1 MAGELGHLVNLF
13 LNGPQAQQPQKGE
26 DAAPCPARASLAF
39 ALLERIA
46 EAQTEPPAD
55 GERLVFAVDVI
66 QHQVSWRAWLTRP
79 HKRNAHLLIHGTAVS
94 WESSGL
100 PSGDCKAHLTRA
112 DLYGLLFA
120 ETSYVRPALRLPQW
134 LGEAFHAIVASGRA
148 YWGDHTYGLS
158 LEWRCEQPVLGWQW
172 REDARGRFCGA
183 YRVPEALEGC
193 LLITNT
199 WPWHYL
205 CSRTRHVG
213 AFALPEG
220 LSWAQFALLQTLPPI
235 PPEAIEP
242 FARRW
247 REVLPAELPP
257 PKPVAHVTVPDAPRF
272 LLQLTTNEAGQ
283 RQIEPQV
290 AYGPVTLFA
299 DGALSHPFGEAVLTL
314 SNRRRDRER
323 LWFDAV
329 ALLVGE
335 RHAVGAEYRRLAPR
349 WSAAQW
355 LELRDQP
362 PAALAEFEPTI
373 VAEPDFWPET
383 VAARYTEVK
392 LTPLADEPDWFE
404 WQGNVILD
412 EATQLPVETI
422 AAEVFARY
430 GAEGWPDAILL
441 DLPGATDRCA
451 RVPLAPLEPVLRV
464 AAELLSRE
472 PHRKGRARVSRFD
485 VALLDAIPEPLWP
498 EKPPAFAAMLDE
510 LRTHGGPAPIEIPAT
525 LTVALRP
532 YQQMGVAWLQ
542 FWRRHRLHGILA
554 DDMGLGKTLQT
565 LAHLEIERLA
575 GRLSAPALVVAPT
588 SLIGNWLREAAR
600 FVPELRVTAW
610 HGAERQ
616 TTLTTLSAHHLV
628 VTSYALLWR
637 DIERLRAQRWSVVI
651 LDEAQAIKNPRARVA
666 QSARQLAAEQ
676 RLCLTGTPMENHLGE
691 LWALFDFLMPG
702 FLGPRDQFT
711 RSYRT
716 PIEKHHDTERLALL
730 RRRIR
735 PFLLRRT
742 KAEVAPELPP
752 KSEIVASV
760 ILGEK
765 QAKIYEAIRVAME
778 ARVRQAL
785 AEKGL
790 AKSQIT
796 VLDALLKLRQC
807 CCDPTL
813 IDTPQAKR
821 VEESAKL
828 DWLDATLPELVEEG
842 RKVLIFS
849 QFVQLLKRVEA
860 RLTAQGIPYALLT
873 GTTRHRDEVVARF
886 QRGEVPVFLISL
898 KAGGTGLNLT
908 EADTVIL
915 LDPWWNPAVEA
926 QAIDRAHRIGQDKP
940 VFIYKLICANTVEEQ
955 ILKLQA
961 QKAALAAAA
970 TGGEGQGGW
979 TLTEAEIAALFAVTP
994 VGGSAAR

>member
-1 MAGELGHLVNLF
+1 MAGELGHLVHLF
-13 LNGPQAQQPQKGE
+13 LHGPQAQQPKKG
-26 DAAPCPARASLAF
+26 ASASPRPARESLAF
-39 ALLERIA
+39 AQLERIA
-46 EAQTEPPAD
+46 EAQTEPPTD
-55 GERLVFAVDVI
+55 GERLVFDVDVI
-66 QHQVSWRAWLTRP
+66 HHEVRWSAWRTRA
-79 HKRNAHLLIHGTAVS
+79 HKRDAHRLIRGTAVS
-94 WESSGL
+94 WEARHLLVGL
-100 PSGDCKAHLTRA
+100 EGHLTLA

-120 ETSYVRPALRLPQW
+120 EATQVSAMLSVPQW
-134 LGEAFHAIVASGRA
+134 LGEALKAIVASGRA
-148 YWGDHTYGLS
+148 YWGDHTYGLPLAWS
-158 LEWRCEQPVLGWQW
+158 DAQPILGWQW

-183 YRVPEALEGC
+183 YRIPDELEGC

-205 CSRTRHVG
+205 CPRTRRVG

-220 LSWAQFALLQTLPPI
+220 VSWAQFAQLQTLPAI
-235 PPEAIEP
+235 PPEVVDP

-257 PKPVAHVTVPDAPRF
+257 PKPVAQISVPDAPRF
-272 LLQLTTNEAGQ
+272 LLHLTTSDGGQ

-290 AYGPVTLFA
+290 VYGPVTVFA
-299 DGALSHPFGEAVLTL
+299 DGTLSHPFGETVLTVPK
-314 SNRRRDRER
+314 RRRDRER
-323 LWFDAV
+323 VWFDAV
-329 ALLVGE
+329 ALFAGE
-335 RHAVGAEYRRLAPR
+335 PRAVTTEYRRLTPR

-355 LELRDQP
+355 LELRDQA
-362 PAALAEFEPTI
+362 PAALAEFAPTI
-373 VAEPDFWPET
+373 AADPDFWPET
-383 VAARYTEVK
+383 VEARFTEVK
-392 LTPLADEPDWFE
+392 LMPLADEPDWFE

-412 EATQLPVETI
+412 ETTRVPVETI

-430 GAEGWPDAILL
+430 GADGWPEALIF
-441 DLPGATDRCA
+441 DLPGTTNRCA

-485 VALLDAIPEPLWP
+485 VALLEAIPEPLWP

-510 LRTHGGPAPIEIPAT
+510 LRTHGGPAPVEIPAT

-532 YQQMGVAWLQ
+532 YQHQGVAWLQ
-542 FWRRHRLHGILA
+542 FWRCHRLHGILA
-554 DDMGLGKTLQT
+554 DDMGLGKTLQALT
-565 LAHLEIERLA
+565 HLEIERLA
-575 GRLSAPALVVAPT
+575 GRLTAPALVVAPT
-588 SLIGNWLREAAR
+588 SLIGNWLRETAR
-600 FVPELRVTAW
+600 FTPELRVAAW
-610 HGAERQ
+610 HGAERDN
-616 TTLTTLSAHHLV
+616 TLATLGAHHLV

-637 DIERLRAQRWSVVI
+637 DIERLRAQRWSVLI

-666 QSARQLAAEQ
+666 QCARQLFAEQ

-702 FLGPRDQFT
+702 FLGPRESFT
-711 RSYRT
+711 RHYRT

-742 KAEVAPELPP
+742 KAEVAQELPP
-752 KSEIVASV
+752 KSEIVESV

-765 QAKIYEAIRVAME
+765 QAKIYEAIRIAME

-813 IDTPQAKR
+813 VDVPHAKR
-821 VEESAKL
+821 VDESAKL

-860 RLTAQGIPYALLT
+860 RLAAQGIPYALLT
-873 GTTRHRDEVVARF
+873 GATRRRDEVVARF

-970 TGGEGQGGW
+970 TGSEGQGGW

-994 VGGSAAR
+994 VGGREAR